1 MADTPEG
8 KVKRQVKTFLKTIKA
23 YYFMPMQNGF
33 GVVGVPDLICCVK
46 GKFLG
51 IETKAPGKR
60 YTLTANQKAQIDAIH
75 EVGGYAVVV
84 ENVEQLIEYMKMNEL
99 LG

>member
-1 MADTPEG
+1 MTPEG
-8 KVKRQVKTFLKTIKA
+8 IVKKQVKAFLKTIKA
-23 YYFMPMQNGF
+23 YFFMPMQNGF

-60 YTLTANQKAQIDAIH
+60 STVTANQQVQIDAIH
-75 EVGGYAVVV
+75 AAGGYAVVV
-84 ENVEQLIEYMKMNEL
+84 TSVEELIAYMRENGL
-99 LG
+99 LD